1 MNGAIRMNRFAA
13 LTSAFLILAC
23 LALPG
28 TALES
33 KVLTVTEKTL
43 SVGLGPSFEIIN
55 SKLNASDKG
64 MSSQDFVIN
73 DTASN
78 GSAFLSVMSV
88 YDEII
93 GKLSPHVLTELFL
106 TGGLAGVEARGD
118 RVVENWTA
126 TSSLGDN
133 VTVYVLS
140 TNDSRIASM
149 GGKYDVAVW
158 NLDHSNYVVMTS
170 LLDKD
175 NTTQIIK
182 KLAIK

>member
-1 MNGAIRMNRFAA
+1 MNHFAA
-13 LTSAFLILAC
+13 LLSAFLILAC
-23 LALPG
+23 LASSSA
-28 TALES
+28 ALES

-43 SVGLGPSFEIIN
+43 SVDLGPSFEIFN
-55 SKLNASDKG
+55 SKLNTSDKG

-73 DTASN
+73 DTTSN

-88 YDEII
+88 YDEVI
-93 GKLSPHVLTELFL
+93 GKLKPSVLTELFL

-118 RVVENWTA
+118 RVIENWTA

-133 VTVYVLS
+133 VTVHVLS
-140 TNDSRIASM
+140 TNDSRIASL

-158 NLDHSNYVVMTS
+158 NLDHSDYVVMTS
-170 LLDKD
+170 LLDEN

-182 KLAIK
+182 TLAIK